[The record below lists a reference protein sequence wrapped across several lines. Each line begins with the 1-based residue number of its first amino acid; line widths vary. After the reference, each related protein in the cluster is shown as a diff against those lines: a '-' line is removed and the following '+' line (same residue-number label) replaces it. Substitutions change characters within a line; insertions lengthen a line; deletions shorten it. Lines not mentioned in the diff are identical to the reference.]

1 MQVSWVH
8 FGNHDSLTMSQII
21 SHGYFLELRIKIH
34 NRKSAGLKCRAQV
47 TGQVTGYRPQ
57 TTGQVTGHR
66 SQVIVQVTGHKKTI
80 GRWTKLFWT
89 DVLLCKNKISQGTL
103 MVFLSFKQY

>member
-21 SHGYFLELRIKIH
+21 SHGYFLELRIKIR

-47 TGQVTGYRPQ
+47 TGQVTDHRSGHRSGYRPQ
-57 TTGQVTGHR
+57 VTGQVTGH
-66 SQVIVQVTGHKKTI
+66 KTI

-89 DVLLCKNKISQGTL
+89 DVLLCKTKISQGTL
-103 MVFLSFKQY
+103 MLFLSFKQY

>member
-21 SHGYFLELRIKIH
+21 SHGYFLELRIKIR
-34 NRKSAGLKCRAQV
+34 NRKSAGLKCRA
-47 TGQVTGYRPQ
+47 QVTGYRPQ